1 MAFVEVICK
10 NCGGKIILDDKM
22 KSGVCEYCKTT
33 FVREDTNI
41 TNHFHNNTTVVYNT
55 DSTIEEKLKS
65 ADVHLNKLNNYE
77 NAKEIYEYV
86 IKNKADDYRGWWG
99 MALVLSRKLT
109 YIECDADR
117 FAEIK
122 GYAEN
127 AMKVAD
133 GEHKKEI
140 SALWNDYSRKFEEH
154 KEKERIERQEKE
166 NIRLALEK
174 KQKKSRA
181 IRKSIGIALSLICN
195 IGLLIWYFSM
205 EDISELNENDWTALF
220 IFLGVLFGNSILT
233 TIFGKIGST
242 ASCAGLPLIVNIITI
257 ATTIIKG
264 FWGSEHDIVVII
276 IGAIIFIAG
285 GLVAVAVCSFIPL
298 VAFKDSYISS
308 ADTYVI
314 LDEELED

>member
-55 DSTIEEKLKS
+55 DSSIEEKLKS
-65 ADVHLNKLNNYE
+65 ADVHLNKLNNYSE
-77 NAKEIYEYV
+77 AEEIYEYV
-86 IKNKADDYRGWWG
+86 TQNKADDYRGWWG

-109 YIECDADR
+109 YIECSDSE
-117 FAEIK
+117 FAKIK
-122 GYAEN
+122 EYAEN
-127 AMKVAD
+127 ALKVAD

-140 SALWNDYSRKFEEH
+140 SALWNEYRRKFEEH
-154 KEKERIERQEKE
+154 KENERIKREEKE
-166 NIRLALEK
+166 KIRLDLAR
-174 KQKKSRA
+174 KQKKTRT

-195 IGLLIWYFSM
+195 IGVLIWYFSM
-205 EDISELNENDWTALF
+205 KDISEINEDDWTALF

-298 VAFKDSYISS
+298 VAFKNSYISNEE
-308 ADTYVI
+308 I
-314 LDEELED
+314 LD

>member
-10 NCGGKIILDDKM
+10 NCGGKIILDDKL

-33 FVREDTNI
+33 FVREEQNI

-205 EDISELNENDWTALF
+205 EDISELNENDYIFRYGPEDGCLTELGHVDGAL
-220 IFLGVLFGNSILT
+220 INPEKVGCMVGEMLGVFASGN
-233 TIFGKIGST
+233 GT
-242 ASCAGLPLIVNIITI
+242 ASENCA
-257 ATTIIKG
+257 
-264 FWGSEHDIVVII
+264 
-276 IGAIIFIAG
+276 
-285 GLVAVAVCSFIPL
+285 SFDW
-298 VAFKDSYISS
+298 AEYQDY
-308 ADTYVI
+308 
-314 LDEELED
+314 